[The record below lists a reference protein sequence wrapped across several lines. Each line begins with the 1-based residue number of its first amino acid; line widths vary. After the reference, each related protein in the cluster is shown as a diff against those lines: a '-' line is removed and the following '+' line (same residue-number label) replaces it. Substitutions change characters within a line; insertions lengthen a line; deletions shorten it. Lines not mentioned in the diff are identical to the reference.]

1 MTFIEGIEGTTQ
13 DDFGYGDNEDIYDI
27 ADEDMTGMCSNV

>member
-1 MTFIEGIEGTTQ
+1 MYLTCDSVEGEGVPQ

-27 ADEDMTGMCSNV
+27 ADDDPPGN

>member
-1 MTFIEGIEGTTQ
+1 MILTCDSVEGEGPQ

-27 ADEDMTGMCSNV
+27 ADDDPGS